1 MNRIHEVLELKKVLQ
16 LKTDDFIQVLIDKA
30 MTLLVK
36 CTPHLL
42 ALGLKLRLLQSH
54 SRFER
59 VPILLILILLGSLS
73 LPQIGLDCFQKEDA
87 QLREM
92 EHVLYVQIRNDV
104 ALYYLLLQ
112 QFQLKGIS
120 VDEYVRC

>member
-54 SRFER
+54 GRFE
-59 VPILLILILLGSLS
+59 
-73 LPQIGLDCFQKEDA
+73 
-87 QLREM
+87 
-92 EHVLYVQIRNDV
+92 
-104 ALYYLLLQ
+104 
-112 QFQLKGIS
+112 
-120 VDEYVRC
+120 